1 MTLKEQITNDMKTF
15 MKDKNQLALDTV
27 RMLRSDIKYAE
38 IESKS
43 EMDDAGVQKVI
54 ASSIKKRKDS
64 AQQYTDA
71 GRPELAEKEM
81 AEVEILMNYMPKQI
95 SEEEVRAIV
104 KEASVG
110 VDISD
115 KRNFGKV
122 MQVVMAKVAGRAEG
136 KIINQLV
143 KEVFDGNN

>member
-1 MTLKEQITNDMKTF
+1 MSIKEQITSDMKTF
-15 MKDKNQLALDTV
+15 MKEKNHIALDTV

-38 IESKS
+38 IEGK
-43 EMDDAGVQKVI
+43 EELDDAGVQKVI
-54 ASSIKKRKDS
+54 ASSIKKRKDA

-71 GRPELAEKEM
+71 NRPELAEKEM
-81 AEVEILMNYMPKQI
+81 AEVAVLMNYMPKQL
-95 SEEEVRAIV
+95 SEEEVRSIV
-104 KEASVG
+104 KEASEG
-110 VDISD
+110 VDKSD

-122 MQVVMAKVAGRAEG
+122 MQAVMAKVGGQAEG